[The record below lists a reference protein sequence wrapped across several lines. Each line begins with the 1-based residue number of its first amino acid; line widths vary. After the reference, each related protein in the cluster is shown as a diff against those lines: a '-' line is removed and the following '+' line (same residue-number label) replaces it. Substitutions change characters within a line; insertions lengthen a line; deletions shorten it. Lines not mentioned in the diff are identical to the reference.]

1 MERLLKEAKALR
13 AKWNTAGR
21 CEYGLCPM
29 TKLTLSM
36 SSRSPSD
43 VATNAKQLRTFLEKG
58 KTSLVDVDH
67 KVRNRILTYV
77 SKEKDI

>member
-1 MERLLKEAKALR
+1 
-13 AKWNTAGR
+13 
-21 CEYGLCPM
+21 
-29 TKLTLSM
+29 M

-67 KVRNRILTYV
+67 KVRNLILTYV
-77 SKEKDI
+77 SKEKDMMVN

>member
-1 MERLLKEAKALR
+1 
-13 AKWNTAGR
+13 
-21 CEYGLCPM
+21 
-29 TKLTLSM
+29 M

-67 KVRNRILTYV
+67 KVRNRILTMICIKGKRYDGEL
-77 SKEKDI
+77 SKFKAYLTGCEYIQNKDEGGRLE

>member
-1 MERLLKEAKALR
+1 
-13 AKWNTAGR
+13 
-21 CEYGLCPM
+21 
-29 TKLTLSM
+29 M

-67 KVRNRILTYV
+67 KVRNRILTLCIKGKRYDCEL
-77 SKEKDI
+77 SQFKAYLTGCEYIQNKDEGGRLE

>member
-1 MERLLKEAKALR
+1 
-13 AKWNTAGR
+13 
-21 CEYGLCPM
+21 
-29 TKLTLSM
+29 M
-36 SSRSPSD
+36 SHDQTSLFYVSRSPSD

-77 SKEKDI
+77 SKEKDVMVN